1 MEQTPEQ
8 KARTAIDAMLQQAG
22 WTVQNT
28 AQVNL
33 SAGRGVAI
41 REFPLKAG
49 YGFADYLL
57 YINGAAAGVIE
68 AKKEGVTLT
77 GVETQALR
85 YSEGLPERLPAH
97 IRPLPFCY
105 QSTGTETRF
114 TCGLDPE
121 PRSRQ
126 VFSFHRPETLAIWLS
141 PPEGRDTA
149 RRAPTTNQT
158 AHYAPITGLTTVSEV
173 INSYGLT
180 LRHRLRR
187 LPPLVTTG
195 LWPAQI
201 TAVHNLEHSLAND
214 RPRALIQMATGSG
227 KTFTAITSIYRLS
240 KCANAKRVLFLVDRA
255 NLGRQ
260 ALKEFQQYVTP
271 DDGRKF
277 TELYNVQ
284 HLTSNKLDPV
294 ARVCITTIQRLYSM
308 LKGEEDLDPSLEEG
322 SQFDSL
328 ADLRREPVPV
338 VYNPKI
344 PIETFDFI
352 FTDECHRSIYNL
364 WRQVL
369 EYFDA
374 YLIGLTATPSKQ
386 TLGFFNQNL
395 VMEYN
400 HEQAVADNVNVDF
413 DVYRIRTQ
421 ITHQGAKVEAG
432 LFVDR
437 RDRET
442 RALRWERLDNEL
454 TYDASKLDRDVVAMD
469 QIRTVIRTF
478 KEKLLTEIFPG
489 RTEVPKTLIYAKDDS
504 HADDIVQVVR
514 EEFGKGNDFAQK
526 ITYKT
531 GTARIVTKKPGPD
544 GQEIEEVTYKS
555 SGVKPEDL
563 LSSFRNS
570 YNPRIVVTVDMI
582 ATGTDIKPLEVVM
595 FMRAVK
601 SRNFFEQMKGR
612 GVRVINDTDFQ
623 GVTPDA
629 KSKTHFVIVD
639 CVGACE
645 QELTDSRPLE
655 RQPTVPLEKLLQAVA
670 FGSTDPDIL
679 SSLAGRLARLSRQ
692 LGEAEQSALEKA
704 ARGIPLRTI
713 AADIIT
719 SLDPDRQRDEARG
732 EAGLAHDQEP
742 SPEQV
747 YHAAQKLMTD
757 AVAPVRNNPALREQL
772 VALKQ
777 RLEQTIDTVS
787 KDVALEAS
795 FSEAARE
802 RARGVVASFEQ
813 FIEEHKDEITALQ
826 VLYSKPYAQRL
837 RFADIKALAET
848 IQAPPRAWT
857 PEVLWRAYETLDQA
871 KVRGS
876 GGRMLTDMVSLV
888 RFALHKEGELVP
900 FAEQVEARF
909 QHWLAQQENSGRR
922 FTEEQRQWL
931 VLMRDH
937 IAASLGIEMDDFDYA
952 PFAQKGGAGKVYQVF
967 GERLDGLLDELN
979 EVLAA

>member
-1 MEQTPEQ
+1 MVNPEQ
-8 KARTAIDAMLQQAG
+8 QARVVIDELLQQSG
-22 WTVQNT
+22 WVVQNT

-33 SAGRGVAI
+33 NAGCGVAI

-57 YINGAAAGVIE
+57 YINGTAAGVIE
-68 AKKEGVTLT
+68 AKKEGTTLT

-85 YSEGLPERLPAH
+85 YSEGLPDRLPAYS
-97 IRPLPFCY
+97 RPLPFCY

-126 VFSFHRPETLAIWLS
+126 VFSFHRPETLAAWISRGDRPVASGRGARPCAPTS
-141 PPEGRDTA
+141 PPSVVAEV
-149 RRAPTTNQT
+149 
-158 AHYAPITGLTTVSEV
+158 GLGY
-173 INSYGLT
+173 NLT
-180 LRHRLRR
+180 LRYRLRR
-187 LPPLVTTG
+187 LPPLVPTG

-201 TAVHNLEHSLAND
+201 TAVQNLEHSFAND

-227 KTFTAITSIYRLS
+227 KTFTAITAIYRLI
-240 KCANAKRVLFLVDRA
+240 KFANARRVLFLVDRA

-284 HLTSNKLDPV
+284 HMNSNKLDPV

-328 ADLRREPVPV
+328 TDLIREPVPV

-374 YLIGLTATPSKQ
+374 YLIGMTATPSKQ
-386 TLGFFNQNL
+386 TFGFFNRNL
-395 VMEYN
+395 VMEYT
-400 HEQAVADNVNVDF
+400 HEQAVADHINVDF

-421 ITHQGAKVEAG
+421 ITEQGAKVEAG
-432 LFVDR
+432 LFIDR

-442 RALRWERLDNEL
+442 RRVRWEKLDEEL
-454 TYDASKLDRDVVAMD
+454 AYDASQLDRHVVAPD
-469 QIRTVIRTF
+469 QIRTVIRAF
-478 KEKLLTEIFPG
+478 KEKLFTDIFPG
-489 RTEVPKTLIYAKDDS
+489 RKDVPKTLIYAKDDS
-504 HADDIVQVVR
+504 HADDIVQIVR

-531 GTARIVTKKPGPD
+531 NTARIVTKKTGPD
-544 GQEIEEVTYKS
+544 GQEIEEITYKS
-555 SGVKPEDL
+555 SGLKPEDL

-623 GVTPDA
+623 VVTPDA

-639 CVGACE
+639 CVGVCE
-645 QELTDSRPLE
+645 QDLADSRPLE

-670 FGSTDPDIL
+670 FGSTDTDIL
-679 SSLAGRLARLSRQ
+679 SSLAGRLVRLSRQ
-692 LGEAEQSALEKA
+692 LGAAEHHRLEQA
-704 ARGIPLRTI
+704 SGGMPLRTI
-713 AADIIT
+713 AAQLIAAV
-719 SLDPDRQRDEARG
+719 DPDNHHEAARR
-732 EAGLAHDQEP
+732 EAGLPEGQEP

-747 YHAAQKLMTD
+747 AQAAEQLKKE
-757 AVAPVRNNPALREQL
+757 AVAPLVGNPALREQL
-772 VALKQ
+772 TALK
-777 RLEQTIDTVS
+777 RHYEQIIDTVS
-787 KDVALEAS
+787 QDVVLEAA
-795 FSEAARE
+795 FSPEAQD
-802 RARGVVASFEQ
+802 RARSVVTSFERFLQ
-813 FIEEHKDEITALQ
+813 EHKDEITALQ
-826 VLYSKPYAQRL
+826 VLYSKPYARRL
-837 RFADIKALAET
+837 RFADIKALAEA
-848 IQAPPRAWT
+848 IQAPPRSWT
-857 PEVLWRAYETLDQA
+857 PEILWRAYETLDQS
-871 KVRGS
+871 KVRGA
-876 GGRMLTDMVSLV
+876 GGRMLTDIVSLV
-888 RFALHKEGELVP
+888 RFALHREDELTP
-900 FAEQVEARF
+900 FADQVEVRF
-909 QHWLAQQENSGRR
+909 QQWLAQQENKGRR
-922 FTEEQRQWL
+922 FTEEQLQWL
-931 VLMRDH
+931 VLIRDH
-937 IAASLGIEMDDFDYA
+937 IAASLGIEMGDFDYA

-967 GERLDGLLDELN
+967 GAELEKLLEELN